1 MAFLA
6 RALADTGQPDQAYAL
21 WQEELHTEEEL
32 MAYDRENVEWQ
43 RNVAVAT
50 RRVAGVHAQR
60 NDVAS
65 ALPLFRRAQSI
76 LRDARRKAP
85 TLGYL
90 QVDLACLDIEYARA
104 IDATGD
110 GSRAQEMLREAARAV
125 EPMAAAD
132 NSARAALGRSMFFL
146 GESLFRA
153 GQSDP
158 ATRAWARAERE
169 LAPLTVKKT
178 VEPQHLDLWT
188 RILTRRSRLLEAK
201 AVHERLSRA
210 GYGAVDL
217 ETFCSRAGC

>member
-1 MAFLA
+1 V
-6 RALADTGQPDQAYAL
+6 T
-21 WQEELHTEEEL
+21 
-32 MAYDRENVEWQ
+32 
-43 RNVAVAT
+43 T
-50 RRVAGVHAQR
+50 RRVAGVLAQR

-90 QVDLACLDIEYARA
+90 QVDLASLDIEYARA

-110 GSRAQEMLREAARAV
+110 GARAQEMLREAARAV

-132 NSARAALGRSMFFL
+132 NGSARAALARSMFFL

-153 GQSDP
+153 GQTEP
-158 ATRAWARAERE
+158 AARAWARAERE
-169 LAPLTVKKT
+169 LAPLTAKIT
-178 VEPQHLDLWT
+178 AEPHHLDLWT

-217 ETFCSRAGC
+217 ESFCSLAGC